1 VSRIRQTEADLS
13 VSYIVACAG
22 YSVCFTQYATRI
34 IHDEITMGADQHIFE
49 QLNKLRNSAT
59 VIVGIGNTLKGD
71 DGVGPLVCE
80 QLRRTKVCAELIDA
94 GTVPE
99 NYIQPI
105 IEKAPQN
112 LLVID
117 AIDFGASAGTIRIFK
132 PEQLN
137 SSVVSTHTL
146 SPRLFVDVVCRS
158 IKVDVYFIGI
168 QPAQTQLG
176 QSVSEEVSQAVQQL
190 SQILAEVFPPAE

>member
-1 VSRIRQTEADLS
+1 MKNAMGTEEQL
-13 VSYIVACAG
+13 
-22 YSVCFTQYATRI
+22 
-34 IHDEITMGADQHIFE
+34 FE

-71 DGVGPLVCE
+71 DGAGPLVCE
-80 QLRRTKVCAELIDA
+80 QLAGKVCAELIDA

-105 IEKAPQN
+105 IKKAPQN
-112 LLVID
+112 LLIID
-117 AIDFGASAGTIRIFK
+117 AIDFGASAGTISIFK

-137 SSVVSTHTL
+137 SSVFSTHTL
-146 SPRLFVDVVCRS
+146 SPRLFVDMVCRN
-158 IKVDVYFIGI
+158 INVDVCFVGI

-176 QSVSEEVSQAVQQL
+176 QSISPDVGRAIQRLVRVLTE
-190 SQILAEVFPPAE
+190 IFPPGE